1 MKISSIKSHVLRYE
15 LDKELG
21 YSQQYY
27 KHRTAHLVEIETDEG
42 ITGWGECF
50 GPGNIALA
58 NKYIVEKV
66 IQPLII
72 GEDPINKEYIW
83 HKVYNLLRDSGQKG
97 MPIQALSGI
106 DIALWD
112 ILAKK
117 AKLPLYQLLGGKTN
131 NKIPVYGYGMMLQKK
146 SVEELCELF
155 KKEANQIK
163 EKNFKAMKMKVGLGP
178 KEDLKLV
185 SAVRE
190 AIGDDF
196 KLMVDANHA
205 YNKNDALYVGRG
217 LDEMEI
223 YWFEEPVAPEDYDGY
238 KELKEKLKTNIAGGE
253 AEFTK
258 YGWNQLIKNN
268 CIDIAQ
274 PEVCGLGGIT
284 EYLKVSALAQSNFI
298 PIVNH
303 VWGSALSVAVNLHL
317 LTSLPDMPGG
327 LFPAKSMLEFDTTE
341 KNIFITDLA
350 EEKFS
355 ILGSISARRHLYF
368 SKTNSVHVFAQRILH
383 LSLNS
388 EFCWECCSTSSPR

>member
-1 MKISSIKSHVLRYE
+1 MKISSIKSHILRYE

-155 KKEANQIK
+155 KTEANQIK

-258 YGWNQLIKNN
+258 YGWNQLIKKN

-355 ILGSISARRHLYF
+355 ILDQVKNKDG
-368 SKTNSVHVFAQRILH
+368 FA
-383 LSLNS
+383 
-388 EFCWECCSTSSPR
+388 SPLENIGIGINPKKDFIKEYEYNG

>member
-1 MKISSIKSHVLRYE
+1 MKITSIKSHVLRYE

-27 KHRTAHLVEIETDEG
+27 KHRTAHLVEVETDEG

-66 IQPLII
+66 IQPLIK
-72 GEDPINKEYIW
+72 GDDPLKKEYIW

-117 AKLPLYQLLGGKTN
+117 SNLPLYQLLGGKTN
-131 NKIPVYGYGMMLQKK
+131 DKIPVYGYGMMLQKK
-146 SVEELCELF
+146 TDDELCELF
-155 KKEANQIK
+155 KNEASQIK
-163 EKNFKAMKMKVGLGP
+163 EKNFKAMKMKIGMGP

-185 SAVRE
+185 SAVRDT
-190 AIGDDF
+190 IGSEF

-205 YNKNDALYVGRG
+205 YNKNDALYVGKG
-217 LDEMEI
+217 LDEMNI

-317 LTSLPDMPGG
+317 LTTLPDMPGG
-327 LFPAKSMLEFDTTE
+327 LFPTKSMLEFDTTE

-355 ILGSISARRHLYF
+355 ILDQVKNKNG
-368 SKTNSVHVFAQRILH
+368 FA
-383 LSLNS
+383 
-388 EFCWECCSTSSPR
+388 SPLENIGIGINPNKDFIKKYEYNG

>member
-1 MKISSIKSHVLRYE
+1 VKINSIKSHVLRYE

-27 KHRTAHLVEIETDEG
+27 KHRTAHLVEVETDEG

-146 SVEELCELF
+146 TVEELCELF

-178 KEDLKLV
+178 KDDLKLV
-185 SAVRE
+185 SAVRQ
-190 AIGDDF
+190 AIGDNF

-217 LDEMEI
+217 LDEMDI
-223 YWFEEPVAPEDYDGY
+223 YWFEEPVAPEDYDSY

-284 EYLKVSALAQSNFI
+284 EYLKISALAQANFI

-327 LFPAKSMLEFDTTE
+327 LFPTKSMLEFDTTE

-355 ILGSISARRHLYF
+355 ILDQVKDKNG
-368 SKTNSVHVFAQRILH
+368 FA
-383 LSLNS
+383 
-388 EFCWECCSTSSPR
+388 SPLENIGIGINPKKDFIKEYEYNG

>member
-163 EKNFKAMKMKVGLGP
+163 EKNFNAMKMKVGLGP

-190 AIGDDF
+190 AIGNNF

-205 YNKNDALYVGRG
+205 YNKNDALYVGKG

-258 YGWNQLIKNN
+258 YGWNELIKNN

-327 LFPAKSMLEFDTTE
+327 LFPTKSMLEFDTTE

-355 ILGSISARRHLYF
+355 ILDQVKNKNGFASSLENIGIGINPNKDFIKEYEY
-368 SKTNSVHVFAQRILH
+368 NS
-383 LSLNS
+383 
-388 EFCWECCSTSSPR
+388 

>member
-117 AKLPLYQLLGGKTN
+117 AKLPLYQLLGGTTSD
-131 NKIPVYGYGMMLQKK
+131 KIPVYGYGMMLQKK

-238 KELKEKLKTNIAGGE
+238 KELKERLKTNIAGGE

-327 LFPAKSMLEFDTTE
+327 LFPTKSMLEFDTTE

-355 ILGSISARRHLYF
+355 ILDQVKDKDG
-368 SKTNSVHVFAQRILH
+368 FASPLENIGIGI
-383 LSLNS
+383 NPKK
-388 EFCWECCSTSSPR
+388 EFIKEYEYNG

>member
-72 GEDPINKEYIW
+72 GEDPSNKEYIW

-131 NKIPVYGYGMMLQKK
+131 SKIPVYGYGMMLQKK

-155 KKEANQIK
+155 KQEASQIK

-238 KELKEKLKTNIAGGE
+238 KELKERLKTNIAGGE

-317 LTSLPDMPGG
+317 LTSLPDIPGG

-355 ILGSISARRHLYF
+355 ILDQVKNKDG
-368 SKTNSVHVFAQRILH
+368 FA
-383 LSLNS
+383 
-388 EFCWECCSTSSPR
+388 SPLENIGIGINPKKDFIKEYEYNG

>member
-1 MKISSIKSHVLRYE
+1 MKIISIKSHVLRYE

-27 KHRTAHLVEIETDEG
+27 KHRTAHLVEVETDEG
-42 ITGWGECF
+42 ISGWGECF

-66 IQPLII
+66 IQPLIK
-72 GEDPINKEYIW
+72 GDNPLKKEYIW

-117 AKLPLYQLLGGKTN
+117 SNLPLYQLLGGKTN
-131 NKIPVYGYGMMLQKK
+131 DKIPVYGYGMMLQKK
-146 SVEELCELF
+146 TVDELCELF
-155 KKEANQIK
+155 KNEANQIK
-163 EKNFKAMKMKVGLGP
+163 EKNFKAMKMKIGMGP

-185 SAVRE
+185 SAVRDT
-190 AIGDDF
+190 IGSEF

-205 YNKNDALYVGRG
+205 YNKNDALYVGKG
-217 LDEMEI
+217 LDEMNI

-317 LTSLPDMPGG
+317 LTTLTDMPGG
-327 LFPAKSMLEFDTTE
+327 LFPTKSMLEFDTTE

-355 ILGSISARRHLYF
+355 ILDQVKNKNG
-368 SKTNSVHVFAQRILH
+368 FA
-383 LSLNS
+383 
-388 EFCWECCSTSSPR
+388 SPLENIGIGINPNKDFIKKYEYNG

>member
-15 LDKELG
+15 LDKEFG

-131 NKIPVYGYGMMLQKK
+131 SKIPVYGYGMMLQKK
-146 SVEELCELF
+146 SVEELCKLF

-238 KELKEKLKTNIAGGE
+238 KELKERLKTNIAGGE

-327 LFPAKSMLEFDTTE
+327 LFPTKSMLEFDTTE
-341 KNIFITDLA
+341 KNIFITDIA

-355 ILGSISARRHLYF
+355 ILDKVKDKDG
-368 SKTNSVHVFAQRILH
+368 FASPLENIGIGI
-383 LSLNS
+383 NPKK
-388 EFCWECCSTSSPR
+388 EFIKEYEYNG

>member
-131 NKIPVYGYGMMLQKK
+131 SKIPVYGYGMMLQKK

-190 AIGDDF
+190 AIGNNF
-196 KLMVDANHA
+196 RLMVDANHA
-205 YNKNDALYVGRG
+205 YNKNDALYVGKG

-223 YWFEEPVAPEDYDGY
+223 YWFEEPVAPEDYNGY

-327 LFPAKSMLEFDTTE
+327 LFPTKSMLEFDTTE

-355 ILGSISARRHLYF
+355 ILDQVKDKDG
-368 SKTNSVHVFAQRILH
+368 FASPLENIGIGI
-383 LSLNS
+383 NPKK
-388 EFCWECCSTSSPR
+388 EFIKEYEYNG

>member
-1 MKISSIKSHVLRYE
+1 MKITSIKSHVLRYE

-27 KHRTAHLVEIETDEG
+27 KHRTAHLVEVETDEG

-66 IQPLII
+66 IQPLIK
-72 GEDPINKEYIW
+72 GDDPLKKEYIW

-97 MPIQALSGI
+97 TPIQALSGI

-117 AKLPLYQLLGGKTN
+117 SNLPLYQLLGGKTN
-131 NKIPVYGYGMMLQKK
+131 DKIPVYGYGMMLQKK
-146 SVEELCELF
+146 TVQELCELF
-155 KKEANQIK
+155 KNEASQIK
-163 EKNFKAMKMKVGLGP
+163 EKNFKAMKMKIGMGP

-185 SAVRE
+185 SAVRDT
-190 AIGDDF
+190 IGSEF

-205 YNKNDALYVGRG
+205 YNKNDALYVGKG
-217 LDEMEI
+217 LDEMNI

-258 YGWNQLIKNN
+258 YGWNQLLKNN

-317 LTSLPDMPGG
+317 LTTLPDMPGG
-327 LFPAKSMLEFDTTE
+327 LFPTKSMLEFDTTE

-355 ILGSISARRHLYF
+355 ILDQVKNKNG
-368 SKTNSVHVFAQRILH
+368 FA
-383 LSLNS
+383 
-388 EFCWECCSTSSPR
+388 SPLENIGIGINPNKDFIKKYEYNG

>member
-27 KHRTAHLVEIETDEG
+27 KHKTAHLVEIETDEG

-131 NKIPVYGYGMMLQKK
+131 KKIPVYGYGMMLQRKP
-146 SVEELCELF
+146 VEELCELF

-163 EKNFKAMKMKVGLGP
+163 EKNFNAMKMKVGLGP

-190 AIGDDF
+190 AIGNNF

-205 YNKNDALYVGRG
+205 YNRNDALYVGKG

-258 YGWNQLIKNN
+258 YGWNQLIKYN

-303 VWGSALSVAVNLHL
+303 VWGSVLSVAVNLHL

-327 LFPAKSMLEFDTTE
+327 LFPTKSMLEFDTTE

-355 ILGSISARRHLYF
+355 ILDQVKDKDG
-368 SKTNSVHVFAQRILH
+368 FASPLENIGIGI
-383 LSLNS
+383 NPKK
-388 EFCWECCSTSSPR
+388 EFIKEYEYNG

>member
-117 AKLPLYQLLGGKTN
+117 AKMPLYQLLGGKTN
-131 NKIPVYGYGMMLQKK
+131 SKIPVYGYGMMLQKK

-155 KKEANQIK
+155 KQEASQIK
-163 EKNFKAMKMKVGLGP
+163 EKNYKAMKMKVGLGP

-205 YNKNDALYVGRG
+205 YNKNDAFYVGRG

-238 KELKEKLKTNIAGGE
+238 KELKVKLKTNIAGGE

-317 LTSLPDMPGG
+317 LTSLPDIPGG
-327 LFPAKSMLEFDTTE
+327 LFSTKSMLEFDTTE

-355 ILGSISARRHLYF
+355 ILDQVKDKDG
-368 SKTNSVHVFAQRILH
+368 FA
-383 LSLNS
+383 
-388 EFCWECCSTSSPR
+388 SPLENIGIGINPKKDFIKEYEYNG

>member
-1 MKISSIKSHVLRYE
+1 VKIISIKSHVLRYE

-27 KHRTAHLVEIETDEG
+27 KHRTAHLVEVETDEG

-66 IQPLII
+66 IQPLIK
-72 GEDPINKEYIW
+72 GDDPLNKEYIW

-117 AKLPLYQLLGGKTN
+117 SNLPLYQLIGGKTN
-131 NKIPVYGYGMMLQKK
+131 DKIPVYGYGMMLQKK
-146 SVEELCELF
+146 TVDELCELF
-155 KKEANQIK
+155 KNEASQIK
-163 EKNFKAMKMKVGLGP
+163 EKNFKAMKMKIGIGP

-185 SAVRE
+185 SAVRD
-190 AIGDDF
+190 AIGSEF

-205 YNKNDALYVGRG
+205 YNKNDALYVGKG
-217 LDEMEI
+217 LDEMNI

-258 YGWNQLIKNN
+258 YGWNQLIKNK

-327 LFPAKSMLEFDTTE
+327 LFPTKSMLEFDTTE

-355 ILGSISARRHLYF
+355 ILDQVKDKDG
-368 SKTNSVHVFAQRILH
+368 FA
-383 LSLNS
+383 
-388 EFCWECCSTSSPR
+388 SPLENIGIGINPKKDFIKEYEYNG

>member
-205 YNKNDALYVGRG
+205 YNKNDALYVGKG

-327 LFPAKSMLEFDTTE
+327 LFPTKSMLEFDTTE

-355 ILGSISARRHLYF
+355 ILDQVKDKDG
-368 SKTNSVHVFAQRILH
+368 FA
-383 LSLNS
+383 
-388 EFCWECCSTSSPR
+388 SPLENIGIGINPKKDFIKEYEYNG

>member
-1 MKISSIKSHVLRYE
+1 MKITSIKSHVLRYE

-27 KHRTAHLVEIETDEG
+27 KHRTAHLVEVETDEG

-66 IQPLII
+66 IQPLIK
-72 GEDPINKEYIW
+72 GDDPLNKEHIW

-117 AKLPLYQLLGGKTN
+117 ANLPLYQLLGGKTN
-131 NKIPVYGYGMMLQKK
+131 DKIPVYGYGMMLQKK
-146 SVEELCELF
+146 SIEELCELF
-155 KKEANQIK
+155 KNEANQIK
-163 EKNFKAMKMKVGLGP
+163 EKNFKAMKMKIGMGP

-185 SAVRE
+185 SAVRD
-190 AIGDDF
+190 AIGSEF

-205 YNKNDALYVGRG
+205 YNKNDALYVGSG
-217 LDEMEI
+217 LDEMDI
-223 YWFEEPVAPEDYDGY
+223 YWFEEPVAPEDYDSY
-238 KELKEKLKTNIAGGE
+238 KELKQKLKTNIAGGE

-317 LTSLPDMPGG
+317 LTTLPDMPGG
-327 LFPAKSMLEFDTTE
+327 LFPTKSMLEFDTTE

-355 ILGSISARRHLYF
+355 ILDQVKNKNG
-368 SKTNSVHVFAQRILH
+368 FA
-383 LSLNS
+383 
-388 EFCWECCSTSSPR
+388 SPLENIGIGINPNKDFIKKYEYNG

>member
-1 MKISSIKSHVLRYE
+1 MKINSIKSHVLRYE

-27 KHRTAHLVEIETDEG
+27 KYRTAHLVEVETDEG

-66 IQPLII
+66 IQPLIK
-72 GEDPINKEYIW
+72 GDDPLNKEHIW

-131 NKIPVYGYGMMLQKK
+131 DKIPVYGYGMMLQKK
-146 SVEELCELF
+146 SIEELCELF
-155 KKEANQIK
+155 KNEANQIK
-163 EKNFKAMKMKVGLGP
+163 EKNFKAMKMKIGMGP

-185 SAVRE
+185 SAVRD
-190 AIGDDF
+190 AIGSEF

-205 YNKNDALYVGRG
+205 YNKNDALYVGSG
-217 LDEMEI
+217 LDEMDI
-223 YWFEEPVAPEDYDGY
+223 YWFEEPVAPEDYDSY
-238 KELKEKLKTNIAGGE
+238 KELKQKLKTNIAGGE

-284 EYLKVSALAQSNFI
+284 EYLKVSALAHSNFI

-317 LTSLPDMPGG
+317 LTTLPDMPGG
-327 LFPAKSMLEFDTTE
+327 LFPTKSMLEFDTTE

-355 ILGSISARRHLYF
+355 ILDQVKNKNG
-368 SKTNSVHVFAQRILH
+368 FAYPLENIGIGI
-383 LSLNS
+383 NPNKDFIKKY
-388 EFCWECCSTSSPR
+388 EYNG

>member
-1 MKISSIKSHVLRYE
+1 MKITSIKSHVLRYE

-27 KHRTAHLVEIETDEG
+27 KHRTAHLVEVETDEG

-66 IQPLII
+66 IQPLIK
-72 GEDPINKEYIW
+72 GDDPLKKEYIW

-117 AKLPLYQLLGGKTN
+117 SNLPLYQLLGGKTN
-131 NKIPVYGYGMMLQKK
+131 DKIPVYGYGMMLQKK
-146 SVEELCELF
+146 TVDELCELF
-155 KKEANQIK
+155 KNEASQIK
-163 EKNFKAMKMKVGLGP
+163 EKNFKAMKMKIGMGP

-185 SAVRE
+185 SAVRDT
-190 AIGDDF
+190 IGSEF

-205 YNKNDALYVGRG
+205 YNKNDALYVGKG
-217 LDEMEI
+217 LDEMNI

-258 YGWNQLIKNN
+258 YGWNQLLKNN

-317 LTSLPDMPGG
+317 LTTLPNMPGG
-327 LFPAKSMLEFDTTE
+327 LFPTKSMLEFDTTE

-355 ILGSISARRHLYF
+355 ILDQVKNKNG
-368 SKTNSVHVFAQRILH
+368 FA
-383 LSLNS
+383 
-388 EFCWECCSTSSPR
+388 SPLENIGIGINPNKDFIKKYEYNG

>member
-1 MKISSIKSHVLRYE
+1 MKIISIKSHVLRYE

-27 KHRTAHLVEIETDEG
+27 KHRTAHLVEVETDEG

-66 IQPLII
+66 IQPLIK
-72 GEDPINKEYIW
+72 GDNPLKKEYIW

-117 AKLPLYQLLGGKTN
+117 SNLPLYQLLGGKTN
-131 NKIPVYGYGMMLQKK
+131 DKIPVYGYGMMLQKK
-146 SVEELCELF
+146 TVQELCELF
-155 KKEANQIK
+155 KNEASQIK
-163 EKNFKAMKMKVGLGP
+163 EKNFKAMKMKIGMGP

-185 SAVRE
+185 SAVRDT
-190 AIGDDF
+190 IGSEF

-205 YNKNDALYVGRG
+205 YNKNDALYVGKG
-217 LDEMEI
+217 LDEMNI
-223 YWFEEPVAPEDYDGY
+223 YWFEEPVAPEDYDSY

-317 LTSLPDMPGG
+317 LTTLPDMPGG
-327 LFPAKSMLEFDTTE
+327 LFPTKSMLEFDTTE

-355 ILGSISARRHLYF
+355 ILDQVKNKNG
-368 SKTNSVHVFAQRILH
+368 FA
-383 LSLNS
+383 
-388 EFCWECCSTSSPR
+388 SPLENIGIGINPNKDFIKKYEYNG

>member
-131 NKIPVYGYGMMLQKK
+131 SKIPVYGYGMMLQKK

-190 AIGDDF
+190 AIGNNF

-205 YNKNDALYVGRG
+205 YNRNDALYVGKG

-327 LFPAKSMLEFDTTE
+327 LFPTKSMLEFDTTE

-355 ILGSISARRHLYF
+355 ILDQVKDEDG
-368 SKTNSVHVFAQRILH
+368 FA
-383 LSLNS
+383 
-388 EFCWECCSTSSPR
+388 SPLENIGIGINPKKDFIKEYEYNG

>member
-131 NKIPVYGYGMMLQKK
+131 SKIPVYGYGMMLQKK

-190 AIGDDF
+190 AIGNNF

-205 YNKNDALYVGRG
+205 YNRNDALYVGKG

-327 LFPAKSMLEFDTTE
+327 LFPTKSMLEFDTTE

-355 ILGSISARRHLYF
+355 ILDQVKDKDG
-368 SKTNSVHVFAQRILH
+368 FASPLENIGIGI
-383 LSLNS
+383 NPKK
-388 EFCWECCSTSSPR
+388 EFIKEYEYNG

>member
-1 MKISSIKSHVLRYE
+1 MKITSIKSHVLRYE

-27 KHRTAHLVEIETDEG
+27 KHRTAHLVEVETDEG

-66 IQPLII
+66 IQPLIK
-72 GEDPINKEYIW
+72 GDDPLKKEYIW

-117 AKLPLYQLLGGKTN
+117 SNLPLYQLLGGKTN
-131 NKIPVYGYGMMLQKK
+131 DKIPVYGYGMMLQKK
-146 SVEELCELF
+146 TVDELCELF
-155 KKEANQIK
+155 KNEASQIK
-163 EKNFKAMKMKVGLGP
+163 ENNFKAMKMKIGMGP

-185 SAVRE
+185 SAVRD
-190 AIGDDF
+190 AIGSEF

-205 YNKNDALYVGRG
+205 YNKNDALYVGKG
-217 LDEMEI
+217 LDEMNI
-223 YWFEEPVAPEDYDGY
+223 YWFEEPVAPEDYDSY

-258 YGWNQLIKNN
+258 YGWNQLLKNN

-317 LTSLPDMPGG
+317 LTTLPDMPGG
-327 LFPAKSMLEFDTTE
+327 LFPTKSMLEFDTTE

-355 ILGSISARRHLYF
+355 ILDQVKNKNG
-368 SKTNSVHVFAQRILH
+368 FA
-383 LSLNS
+383 
-388 EFCWECCSTSSPR
+388 SPLENIGIGINPNKDFIKKYEYNG

>member
-1 MKISSIKSHVLRYE
+1 VKISSIKSHVLRYE

-131 NKIPVYGYGMMLQKK
+131 SKIPVYGYGMMLQKK

-327 LFPAKSMLEFDTTE
+327 LFPTKSMLEFDTTE

-355 ILGSISARRHLYF
+355 ILDQVKDKDG
-368 SKTNSVHVFAQRILH
+368 FASPLENIGIGI
-383 LSLNS
+383 NPKK
-388 EFCWECCSTSSPR
+388 EFIKEYEYNG